1 MRRRTVLTAVGLTAT
16 TGLAGCLGSGDL
28 GDGTETE
35 TPEPCTVDRETPP
48 DVENDEIDLRELPER
63 PEEWTESSVKSYVRE
78 YESAYRLHRLYSENL
93 TSYGHTESTQEI
105 RETDRGWRVELRTN
119 YYYNEE
125 TERGTVHADSPYYN
139 ILYLVAHD
147 RLLRASNEQHGGD
160 PDLDNAK
167 TMECW

>member
-1 MRRRTVLTAVGLTAT
+1 MQRRRLLAALGATSTAA
-16 TGLAGCLGSGDL
+16 LAGCLGSGDP

-35 TPEPCTVDRETPP
+35 TREPCTVDRETPP

-63 PEEWTESSVKSYVRE
+63 PEEWTETSVESYVKE
-78 YESAYRLHRLYSENL
+78 YESAYRLHRLYSADL
-93 TSYGHTESTQEI
+93 TSYGHTESTEDI
-105 RETDRGWRVELRTN
+105 RETDRGWRVELRTK

-147 RLLRASNEQHGGD
+147 RLLRASNEQHDAD
-160 PDLDNAK
+160 PSLDNAE